1 MHSRPKCSQEGCER
15 DALKTFGGV
24 CWKHR
29 EEPEGEVVQV
39 GLHAWSYRKYDN
51 VGKEVLLPIG
61 PVPPFEHHLMQLD
74 QIARGGNRMV
84 DAVPKG
90 GEHRVVDSSSSV
102 DAVTNRGWR
111 DDIFAAGGYYEPSK
125 NALLV
130 SDRALFFS
138 PRSKLLTSAPPS

>member
-1 MHSRPKCSQEGCER
+1 MK
-15 DALKTFGGV
+15 DFGGV

-84 DAVPKG
+84 DAVPQG

-102 DAVTNRGWR
+102 DAVTDQGWR
-111 DDIFAAGGYYEPSK
+111 DDIFAAEYQSK
-125 NALLV
+125 NAHCNGKKTKV
-130 SDRALFFS
+130 KRKSR
-138 PRSKLLTSAPPS
+138 RSGHLPAWETTTIES